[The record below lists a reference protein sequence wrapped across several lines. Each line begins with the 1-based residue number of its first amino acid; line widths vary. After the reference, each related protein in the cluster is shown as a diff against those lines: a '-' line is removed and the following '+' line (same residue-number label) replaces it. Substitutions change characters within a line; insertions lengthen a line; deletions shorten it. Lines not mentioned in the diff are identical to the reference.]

1 MEMTLKE
8 KRTKAEPG
16 SASPLE
22 SDGKINLITSK
33 CSDYGASS
41 QGLQRGCRHWAKLN
55 CVSTTISHGRV
66 KRNSQ
71 SGHRPCLR
79 HERRKRS
86 CDAMVTACMY
96 WAWGFWSRVS
106 QAYCL
111 PRHLNKASSTRASNR
126 GLPSHIPW
134 GRAQKRFALS
144 PVFQVNNM
152 RQRDKSD
159 KQPDK

>member
-1 MEMTLKE
+1 MEMTLKQ

-22 SDGKINLITSK
+22 SDGEINLITSK

-41 QGLQRGCRHWAKLN
+41 QGLQRGCRHQAKLN

-66 KRNSQ
+66 KKKSQ
-71 SGHRPCLR
+71 SSHR

-86 CDAMVTACMY
+86 CDAVVRACVS
-96 WAWGFWSRVS
+96 WAWGVWGSVS

-111 PRHLNKASSTRASNR
+111 PRHLNKASSTRGANR
-126 GLPSHIPW
+126 GLPSHIP
-134 GRAQKRFALS
+134 
-144 PVFQVNNM
+144 
-152 RQRDKSD
+152 
-159 KQPDK
+159 

>member
-22 SDGKINLITSK
+22 SDGEINLITSK
-33 CSDYGASS
+33 WSDYGASS
-41 QGLQRGCRHWAKLN
+41 QGLQRGCGHRAKLN

-66 KRNSQ
+66 KRKSH

-86 CDAMVTACMY
+86 CDAMMTTCVY
-96 WAWGFWSRVS
+96 
-106 QAYCL
+106 
-111 PRHLNKASSTRASNR
+111 
-126 GLPSHIPW
+126 
-134 GRAQKRFALS
+134 
-144 PVFQVNNM
+144 
-152 RQRDKSD
+152 
-159 KQPDK
+159 